1 MDRRLF
7 LLSTFALAGCSGD
20 PPRQTVICDPGLGA
34 ILARAGAFYGEA
46 GVLVLNEVRAE
57 ALLEMAEHE
66 ASALVATRQSLLA
79 NRLQRLGHVRLEH
92 RWQARGGDEMVQ
104 LLVTKGGGA
113 AWGPWGEGS
122 APAGALGR
130 APLAARGAGAL
141 RAPSWTK
148 VPPEQ
153 ECSSR

>member
-34 ILARAGAFYGEA
+34 ILARAGAVYGEA

-92 RWQARGGDEMVQ
+92 RWQARVGDETVQ
-104 LLVTKGGGA
+104 LLVTKGGGLA
-113 AWGPWGEGS
+113 QWRALKLAKWLAS
-122 APAGALGR
+122 DAGATALATPTAANR
-130 APLAARGAGAL
+130 PDADAP
-141 RAPSWTK
+141 
-148 VPPEQ
+148 
-153 ECSSR
+153 